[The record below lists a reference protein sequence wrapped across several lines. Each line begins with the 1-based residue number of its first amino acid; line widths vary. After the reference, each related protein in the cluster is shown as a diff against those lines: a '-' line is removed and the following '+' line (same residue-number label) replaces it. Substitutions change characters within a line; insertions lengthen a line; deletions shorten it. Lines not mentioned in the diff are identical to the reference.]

1 MVLDPDQVEA
11 GAIGDLRET
20 QDLVLLAPVGR
31 DAEPELDQRWAS
43 RYAL

>member
-1 MVLDPDQVEA
+1 MVLDPDQVQTA
-11 GAIGDLRET
+11 AIGEPSET

-31 DAEPELDQRWAS
+31 DAEPELDQRCAS